1 MFNAKTKCLKSASW
15 GCNQWVHWSN
25 DGNAAAAG
33 QSTRR
38 HSQRIESC
46 KGGLPRVQWWLES
59 VGNARWTRYSK
70 GQTHL
75 FLWIQLH
82 KYLLKMSDGDS
93 SIAVYVHSN
102 VYKVTRGMFE
112 LSCMLFNLWKSGQ
125 YVFILW
131 RFSAQ
136 GCVMLWSRCVR
147 GVCGVP
153 FVYECVVCS
162 VKCLVLVCIVCMA
175 CVGGGKSGTICQMYV
190 FILWWFVA
198 QE

>member
-102 VYKVTRGMFE
+102 VYKVTRGISE
-112 LSCMLFNLWKSGQ
+112 LGRVENMTNI
-125 YVFILW
+125 FILW
-131 RFSAQ
+131 RFSAEE
-136 GCVMLWSRCVR
+136 CVMLWSRCVR
-147 GVCGVP
+147 GVCGVR

-162 VKCLVLVCIVCMA
+162 VQCA
-175 CVGGGKSGTICQMYV
+175 V
-190 FILWWFVA
+190 FS
-198 QE
+198 